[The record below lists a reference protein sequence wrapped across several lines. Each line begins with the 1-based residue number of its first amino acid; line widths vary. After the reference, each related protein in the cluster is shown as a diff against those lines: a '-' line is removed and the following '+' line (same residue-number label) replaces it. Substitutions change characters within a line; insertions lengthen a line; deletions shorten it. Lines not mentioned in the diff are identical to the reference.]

1 MKKIFISPSG
11 LASYENCQRAYWY
24 SRVRGVKTVM
34 ADCNLGFGGAA
45 ASAMEAFMRGRV
57 DGVDT
62 DPVADFQARWDSF
75 TDTNNV
81 RYKKGRDRQVMTSIG
96 NKLMGQFPE
105 AFDQSGYTIAIDAFG
120 RPMIERKL
128 MVDVGHGVILVCKID
143 VAVFD
148 ADGSFLVVD
157 QKTPASETSVEFTLM
172 GDQLTAYQLALNVH
186 GPSLGLPKVEG
197 VGYWELIK
205 RDIPKTGRGE
215 GPVIRPPKIVEPR
228 TQEEI
233 NGFIAKLHDTA
244 DRIRAGQFHR
254 MPRMAFNTPCT
265 GCEFAGHCI
274 RSETTGLLFPENRG
288 DGSQLDTAPAAL
300 PRAA

>member
-1 MKKIFISPSG
+1 MRKIYISPSG

-24 SRVRGVKTVM
+24 DRVAKVKTAQ
-34 ADCNLGFGGAA
+34 ADCNLGFGGSA

-57 DGVDT
+57 QGVAT
-62 DPVADFQARWDSF
+62 DPVADFEAHWEAF
-75 TDTNNV
+75 TTTNNV
-81 RYKKGRDRQVMTSIG
+81 RYKKGRDRQVMSTIG
-96 NKLMGQFPE
+96 KKLMEQFPA

-148 ADGSFLVVD
+148 SDGRFLIVD

-172 GDQLTAYQLALNVH
+172 GDQLTAYQLAVTAH
-186 GPSLGLPKVEG
+186 GLSLGLPKVDG

-205 RDIPKTGRGE
+205 RDMPKTGRGE

-233 NGFIAKLHDTA
+233 YGFIAKLHDTA

-254 MPRMAFNTPCT
+254 MPRMAFNTPCS
-265 GCEFAGHCI
+265 GCDFAAHCI
-274 RSETTGLLFPENRG
+274 RSETTGLVFPEGFNIA
-288 DGSQLDTAPAAL
+288 LDSAPAAL
-300 PRAA
+300 PMAA